1 MTSAMT
7 TMLDELRELYRYRE
21 LLWTLVIRE
30 LRVRY
35 KNSYLGF
42 FWSLIVPLA
51 TVAVLT
57 IVFKR
62 VMGMVIP
69 NYSAYVLAAFLPWM
83 YFHTA
88 LLDSSQS
95 VLAQI
100 QLVKK
105 VYFPREILP
114 LAAVLA
120 NLIHFVLALIV
131 FFVYLLGYVGAPL
144 LPSVALLPVLVFFQ
158 TILITGLSL
167 IISCLNVFYEDTKYI
182 VSIALQLL
190 FYLVPVIYFSE
201 QVYHAQLV
209 SPEWQNEIYTI
220 YHLNPIT
227 MLITAYRKILL
238 PPITVEQ
245 IGLSQKQ
252 TLASLPLDWGLL
264 GIAFVVSVTV
274 FVVGYAF
281 FNKRKWDFAE
291 QP

>member
-1 MTSAMT
+1 
-7 TMLDELRELYRYRE
+7 MLNELRELYRYRE
-21 LLWTLVIRE
+21 LLWTLVLRE

-42 FWSLIVPLA
+42 FWSLIVPLV

-83 YFHTA
+83 YFQTA

-105 VYFPREILP
+105 VYFPREVLP

-120 NLIHFVLALIV
+120 NLIHFVLALLV
-131 FFVYLLGYVGAPL
+131 FFVYLLGYVRAPL
-144 LPSVALLPVLVFFQ
+144 MPSVALLPVLVFFQ
-158 TILITGLSL
+158 TLLIAGLSL
-167 IISCLNVFYEDTKYI
+167 VISCLNVFYEDTKYI
-182 VSIALQLL
+182 VSIGLQLM

-201 QVYHAQLV
+201 QVYHAQLA
-209 SPEWQNEIYTI
+209 SPELQHWIYLV
-220 YHLNPIT
+220 YHLNPIA
-227 MLITAYRKILL
+227 MLMTAYRKILL
-238 PPITVEQ
+238 PPITVQ
-245 IGLSQKQ
+245 QVGAMQKQ
-252 TLASLPLDWGLL
+252 TFVSLPMDWGLL
-264 GIAFVVSVTV
+264 AVACIVSLVIFVL
-274 FVVGYAF
+274 GYAF

>member
-1 MTSAMT
+1 
-7 TMLDELRELYRYRE
+7 MLNELRELYRYRE
-21 LLWTLVIRE
+21 LLWTLVLRE

-42 FWSLIVPLA
+42 FWSLIVPLV

-83 YFHTA
+83 YFQTA

-105 VYFPREILP
+105 VYFPREVLP

-120 NLIHFVLALIV
+120 NLIHFLLALVV

-144 LPSVALLPVLVFFQ
+144 LPSVALLPLLVFFQ
-158 TILITGLSL
+158 TLLIAGLSL

-182 VSIALQLL
+182 VSIGLQLM

-209 SPEWQNEIYTI
+209 SPEWQRWVYLV
-220 YHLNPIT
+220 YHLNPIA
-227 MLITAYRKILL
+227 MLMTAYRKILL
-238 PPITVEQ
+238 PPITVQ
-245 IGLSQKQ
+245 QVGAVQQ
-252 TLASLPLDWGLL
+252 QRFASLPLDWGLL
-264 GIAFVVSVTV
+264 AVACAVSVLT

>member
-1 MTSAMT
+1 
-7 TMLDELRELYRYRE
+7 MLNELRELYRYRE
-21 LLWTLVIRE
+21 LLWTLVLRE

-42 FWSLIVPLA
+42 FWSLIVPLV

-83 YFHTA
+83 YFQTA

-105 VYFPREILP
+105 VYFPREVLP

-120 NLIHFVLALIV
+120 NLVHFVLALLV
-131 FFVYLLGYVGAPL
+131 FFIYLLGYVGAPL
-144 LPSVALLPVLVFFQ
+144 LPSVVLLPVLVFFQ
-158 TILITGLSL
+158 TLLIAGLSL

-182 VSIALQLL
+182 VSIGLQLM

-201 QVYHAQLV
+201 QVYHAQIT
-209 SPEWQNEIYTI
+209 SPEWQRWIYLV
-220 YHLNPIT
+220 YHLNPIA
-227 MLITAYRKILL
+227 MLMTAYRKILL
-238 PPITVEQ
+238 PPITVQ
-245 IGLSQKQ
+245 QVGMAQRQ
-252 TLASLPLDWGLL
+252 TLAPLPMEWGLL
-264 GIAFVVSVTV
+264 AIACMVSVLV
-274 FVVGYAF
+274 FVLGYAF
-281 FNKRKWDFAE
+281 FNKCKWDFAE

>member
-1 MTSAMT
+1 
-7 TMLDELRELYRYRE
+7 MLNELRELYRYRE
-21 LLWTLVIRE
+21 LLWTLVLRE

-42 FWSLIVPLA
+42 FWSLIVPLV

-83 YFHTA
+83 YFQTA

-105 VYFPREILP
+105 VYFPREVLP

-120 NLIHFVLALIV
+120 NLIHFALALVV

-144 LPSVALLPVLVFFQ
+144 LPSVVLLPVLVFFQ
-158 TILITGLSL
+158 TLLIAGLSL

-182 VSIALQLL
+182 VSIGLQLM

-201 QVYHAQLV
+201 QVYHAQLA
-209 SPEWQNEIYTI
+209 SPEVQRWIYLV
-220 YHLNPIT
+220 YHLNPVA
-227 MLITAYRKILL
+227 MLLTAYRKILL
-238 PPITVEQ
+238 PPITVQ
-245 IGLSQKQ
+245 QVGAVQKQ
-252 TLASLPLDWGLL
+252 TFVSLPMDWGLL
-264 GIAFVVSVTV
+264 VVACVLSVIV
-274 FVVGYAF
+274 FVLGYAF

>member
-1 MTSAMT
+1 
-7 TMLDELRELYRYRE
+7 MLNALRELYRYRE
-21 LLWTLVIRE
+21 LLWTLVLRE

-42 FWSLIVPLA
+42 FWSLIVPLV

-62 VMGMVIP
+62 VMGMAIP

-83 YFHTA
+83 YFQTA

-105 VYFPREILP
+105 VYFPREVLP

-120 NLIHFVLALIV
+120 NLVHFLLALVV

-158 TILITGLSL
+158 TLLIAGLSL
-167 IISCLNVFYEDTKYI
+167 FISCLNVFYEDTKYI
-182 VSIALQLL
+182 VSIGLQLM

-209 SPEWQNEIYTI
+209 SPEWQRWVYVV
-220 YHLNPIT
+220 YHLNPIA
-227 MLITAYRKILL
+227 MLMTAYRKVLL
-238 PPITVEQ
+238 PPITVQ
-245 IGLSQKQ
+245 QVGAVQQQSF
-252 TLASLPLDWGLL
+252 TALPMDWGLL
-264 GIAFVVSVTV
+264 ATACMVSALT
-274 FVVGYAF
+274 FAAGYAF

>member
-1 MTSAMT
+1 MWN
-7 TMLDELRELYRYRE
+7 EFRELYRYRE
-21 LLWTLVIRE
+21 LLWTLVLRE

-42 FWSLIVPLA
+42 FWSLIVPLV

-69 NYSAYVLAAFLPWM
+69 NYSAYVLAAYLPWM
-83 YFHTA
+83 YFQTA

-120 NLIHFVLALIV
+120 NSIHFGLALVV

-144 LPSVALLPVLVFFQ
+144 LPSMVLLPVLVVFQ
-158 TILITGLSL
+158 TLLIAGLSL

-182 VSIALQLL
+182 VSVGLQLM
-190 FYLVPVIYFSE
+190 FFLVPVIYFSE
-201 QVYHAQLV
+201 QVYHAQLA
-209 SPEWQNEIYTI
+209 SPELQRWIYLV
-220 YHLNPIT
+220 YHLNPIA
-227 MLITAYRKILL
+227 MLMTAYRKILL
-238 PPITVEQ
+238 PPITLPEV
-245 IGLSQKQ
+245 GAVQKQ
-252 TLASLPLDWGLL
+252 TFVSLPMDWGLL
-264 GIAFVVSVTV
+264 AVACIVSVGV
-274 FVVGYAF
+274 FVMGYAF

>member
-1 MTSAMT
+1 
-7 TMLDELRELYRYRE
+7 MLDELRELYRYRE
-21 LLWTLVIRE
+21 LLWTLVLRE

-42 FWSLIVPLA
+42 FWSLIVPLV

-62 VMGMVIP
+62 VMGMAIP

-83 YFHTA
+83 YFQTA
-88 LLDSSQS
+88 LLDSAQS

-100 QLVKK
+100 QLVRK
-105 VYFPREILP
+105 VYFPREVLP

-120 NLIHFVLALIV
+120 NLIHFLLAMGV

-144 LPSVALLPVLVFFQ
+144 LPTVVLLPVLIFFQ
-158 TILITGLSL
+158 TLLVAGISL

-182 VSIALQLL
+182 VSIGLQLM

-209 SPEWQNEIYTI
+209 SPEWQRWVYVV
-220 YHLNPIT
+220 YHLNPIA
-227 MLITAYRKILL
+227 MLMTAYRKILL
-238 PPITVEQ
+238 PPITVPEVGALQ
-245 IGLSQKQ
+245 RQ
-252 TLASLPLDWGLL
+252 TFVSMPMDWGLL
-264 GIAFVVSVTV
+264 AVACVVSVAV
-274 FVVGYAF
+274 FLGGYAF
-281 FNKRKWDFAE
+281 FNHRKWEFAE

>member
-1 MTSAMT
+1 
-7 TMLDELRELYRYRE
+7 MLNELRELYRYRE
-21 LLWTLVIRE
+21 LLWTLVLRE

-42 FWSLIVPLA
+42 FWSLIVPLV

-83 YFHTA
+83 YFQTA

-105 VYFPREILP
+105 VYFPREVLP

-120 NLIHFVLALIV
+120 NLVHFVLALLV
-131 FFVYLLGYVGAPL
+131 FFIYLLGYVGAPL
-144 LPSVALLPVLVFFQ
+144 LPSVVLLPVLVFFQ
-158 TILITGLSL
+158 TLLIAGLSL

-182 VSIALQLL
+182 VSIGLQLM

-201 QVYHAQLV
+201 QVYHAQIT
-209 SPEWQNEIYTI
+209 SPEWQRWIYLV
-220 YHLNPIT
+220 YHLNPIA
-227 MLITAYRKILL
+227 MLMTAYRKILL
-238 PPITVEQ
+238 PPITVQ
-245 IGLSQKQ
+245 QVGMAQRQ
-252 TLASLPLDWGLL
+252 TLAPLPMEWGLL
-264 GIAFVVSVTV
+264 AIACMVSVLV
-274 FVVGYAF
+274 FVLGYAF

>member
-1 MTSAMT
+1 
-7 TMLDELRELYRYRE
+7 MLNDLRELYRYRE
-21 LLWTLVIRE
+21 LLWTLVLRE

-42 FWSLIVPLA
+42 FWSLIVPLV

-83 YFHTA
+83 YFQTA

-105 VYFPREILP
+105 VYFPREVLP

-120 NLIHFVLALIV
+120 NLIHFALALVV

-144 LPSVALLPVLVFFQ
+144 LPSMVLLPVLVFFQ
-158 TILITGLSL
+158 TLLIAGLSL

-182 VSIALQLL
+182 VSIGLQLM

-201 QVYHAQLV
+201 QVYHAQLA
-209 SPEWQNEIYTI
+209 SPELQHWIYLV
-220 YHLNPIT
+220 YHLNPVA
-227 MLITAYRKILL
+227 MLLTAYRKILL
-238 PPITVEQ
+238 PPITVQ
-245 IGLSQKQ
+245 QVGVVQKQ
-252 TLASLPLDWGLL
+252 TFVSLPMDWGLL
-264 GIAFVVSVTV
+264 TVACAVSAVV
-274 FVVGYAF
+274 FVLGYVF

>member
-1 MTSAMT
+1 
-7 TMLDELRELYRYRE
+7 MLNELRELYRYRE
-21 LLWTLVIRE
+21 LLWTLVLRE

-42 FWSLIVPLA
+42 FWSLIVPLI

-69 NYSAYVLAAFLPWM
+69 NYSAYVLAAFLPWT
-83 YFHTA
+83 YFQTA

-105 VYFPREILP
+105 VYFPREVLP

-120 NLIHFVLALIV
+120 NLVHFLLALAV

-158 TILITGLSL
+158 TLLIAGLSL
-167 IISCLNVFYEDTKYI
+167 IVSCLNVFYEDTKYI
-182 VSIALQLL
+182 VSIGLQLM

-209 SPEWQNEIYTI
+209 APEWQRWVYLV
-220 YHLNPIT
+220 YHLNPIA
-227 MLITAYRKILL
+227 MLLTAYRKILL
-238 PPITVEQ
+238 PPISVQQVGAVQRQSFT
-245 IGLSQKQ
+245 
-252 TLASLPLDWGLL
+252 SLPMDWGLL
-264 GIAFVVSVTV
+264 ALACGVSVLT

>member
-1 MTSAMT
+1 
-7 TMLDELRELYRYRE
+7 MLEELRELYRYRE
-21 LLWTLVIRE
+21 LLWTLVLRE

-42 FWSLIVPLA
+42 FWSLIVPLV

-83 YFHTA
+83 YFQTA

-105 VYFPREILP
+105 VYFPREVLP

-120 NLIHFVLALIV
+120 NLIHFVLALLV

-158 TILITGLSL
+158 TLLIAGLSL

-182 VSIALQLL
+182 VSIGLQLM

-201 QVYHAQLV
+201 QVYHAQLA
-209 SPEWQNEIYTI
+209 SPDLQRWIYLV
-220 YHLNPIT
+220 YHLNPVA
-227 MLITAYRKILL
+227 MLLTAYRKILL
-238 PPITVEQ
+238 PPITVQQ
-245 IGLSQKQ
+245 IGVVQKQ
-252 TLASLPLDWGLL
+252 TFASLPMDWGLL
-264 GIAFVVSVTV
+264 AVACVVSVLI
-274 FVVGYAF
+274 FVLGYAF
-281 FNKRKWDFAE
+281 FNQRKWDFAE

>member
-1 MTSAMT
+1 
-7 TMLDELRELYRYRE
+7 MLKELRELYRYRE
-21 LLWTLVIRE
+21 LLWTLVLRE

-42 FWSLIVPLA
+42 FWSLIVPLV

-69 NYSAYVLAAFLPWM
+69 NYSAYVLAAYLPWM
-83 YFHTA
+83 YFQTA

-105 VYFPREILP
+105 VYFPREVLP

-120 NLIHFVLALIV
+120 NLIHFALALIV

-144 LPSVALLPVLVFFQ
+144 LPSVVLLPVLVFFQ
-158 TILITGLSL
+158 TLLIAGLSL

-182 VSIALQLL
+182 VSIGLQLM

-201 QVYHAQLV
+201 QVYHAQLA
-209 SPEWQNEIYTI
+209 SPQLQHWIYLA
-220 YHLNPIT
+220 YHLNPVA
-227 MLITAYRKILL
+227 MLMTAYRKILL
-238 PPITVEQ
+238 PPITVQ
-245 IGLSQKQ
+245 QVGAVQKQ
-252 TLASLPLDWGLL
+252 TFASLPMDWGLL
-264 GIAFVVSVTV
+264 AVACAVSVV
-274 FVVGYAF
+274 IFVLGYAF

>member
-1 MTSAMT
+1 MAM
-7 TMLDELRELYRYRE
+7 LNELRELYRYRE
-21 LLWTLVIRE
+21 LLWTLVLRE

-42 FWSLIVPLA
+42 FWSLIVPLV

-83 YFHTA
+83 YFQTA

-105 VYFPREILP
+105 VYFPREVLP

-120 NLIHFVLALIV
+120 NLIHFLLALVV

-144 LPSVALLPVLVFFQ
+144 LPSVALLPLLVFFQ
-158 TILITGLSL
+158 TLLIAGLSL

-182 VSIALQLL
+182 VSIGLQLM

-209 SPEWQNEIYTI
+209 SPEWQRWVYLV
-220 YHLNPIT
+220 YHLNPIA
-227 MLITAYRKILL
+227 MLMTAYRKILL
-238 PPITVEQ
+238 PPITVQ
-245 IGLSQKQ
+245 QVGAVQQ
-252 TLASLPLDWGLL
+252 QRFASLPLDWGLL
-264 GIAFVVSVTV
+264 AVACAVSVLT

>member
-1 MTSAMT
+1 
-7 TMLDELRELYRYRE
+7 MLKELRELYRYRE
-21 LLWTLVIRE
+21 LLWTLVLRE

-42 FWSLIVPLA
+42 FWSLIVPLV

-69 NYSAYVLAAFLPWM
+69 NYSAYVLVAYLPWM
-83 YFHTA
+83 YFQTA

-105 VYFPREILP
+105 VYFPREVLP

-120 NLIHFVLALIV
+120 NLIHFALALIV

-144 LPSVALLPVLVFFQ
+144 LPSVVLLPVLVFFQ
-158 TILITGLSL
+158 TLLIAGLSL

-182 VSIALQLL
+182 VSIGLQLM

-201 QVYHAQLV
+201 QVYHAQLA
-209 SPEWQNEIYTI
+209 SPELQRWIYLV
-220 YHLNPIT
+220 YHLNPIA
-227 MLITAYRKILL
+227 MLMTAYRKILL
-238 PPITVEQ
+238 PPITVQ
-245 IGLSQKQ
+245 QVGAVQKQ
-252 TLASLPLDWGLL
+252 TFVSLPLDWGLL
-264 GIAFVVSVTV
+264 AVACGVSVV
-274 FVVGYAF
+274 IFVLGYAF

>member
-1 MTSAMT
+1 
-7 TMLDELRELYRYRE
+7 MLKELRELYRYRE
-21 LLWTLVIRE
+21 LLWTLVLRE

-42 FWSLIVPLA
+42 FWSLIVPLV

-69 NYSAYVLAAFLPWM
+69 NYSAYVLAAYLPWM
-83 YFHTA
+83 YFQTA

-105 VYFPREILP
+105 VYFPREVLP

-120 NLIHFVLALIV
+120 NLIHFALALIV

-144 LPSVALLPVLVFFQ
+144 LPSVVLLPLLVFFQ
-158 TILITGLSL
+158 TLLIAGLSL

-182 VSIALQLL
+182 VSIGLQLM

-201 QVYHAQLV
+201 QVYHAQLA
-209 SPEWQNEIYTI
+209 SPELQRWIYLV
-220 YHLNPIT
+220 YHLNPIA
-227 MLITAYRKILL
+227 MLMTAYRKILL
-238 PPITVEQ
+238 PPITVQ
-245 IGLSQKQ
+245 QVGAVQKQ
-252 TLASLPLDWGLL
+252 TFVSLPMDWGLL
-264 GIAFVVSVTV
+264 AVACAVSVV
-274 FVVGYAF
+274 IFVLGYAF

>member
-1 MTSAMT
+1 
-7 TMLDELRELYRYRE
+7 MLEELRELYRYRE
-21 LLWTLVIRE
+21 LLWTLVLRE

-42 FWSLIVPLA
+42 FWSLIVPLV

-83 YFHTA
+83 YFQTA

-105 VYFPREILP
+105 VYFPREVLP

-120 NLIHFVLALIV
+120 NLIHFALALLV

-158 TILITGLSL
+158 TLLIAGLSL

-182 VSIALQLL
+182 VSIGLQLM

-201 QVYHAQLV
+201 QVYHAQLA
-209 SPEWQNEIYTI
+209 SPDLQRWIYLV
-220 YHLNPIT
+220 YHLNPVA
-227 MLITAYRKILL
+227 MLLTAYRKILL
-238 PPITVEQ
+238 PPITVQQ
-245 IGLSQKQ
+245 IGVVQKQ
-252 TLASLPLDWGLL
+252 TFVSLPMDWGLL
-264 GIAFVVSVTV
+264 AVACVVSVLI
-274 FVVGYAF
+274 FVLGYAF
-281 FNKRKWDFAE
+281 FNQRKWDFAE

>member
-1 MTSAMT
+1 MMS
-7 TMLDELRELYRYRE
+7 ELRELYRYRE
-21 LLWTLVIRE
+21 LLWTLVLRE

-42 FWSLIVPLA
+42 FWSLIVPLV

-69 NYSAYVLAAFLPWM
+69 NYSAYVLAAYLPWM
-83 YFHTA
+83 YFQTA

-105 VYFPREILP
+105 VYFPREVLP

-120 NLIHFVLALIV
+120 NLIHFALALVV
-131 FFVYLLGYVGAPL
+131 FFVYLLGYVRAPL
-144 LPSVALLPVLVFFQ
+144 LPSVAMLPVLVLFQ
-158 TILITGLSL
+158 TLLIAGISL

-182 VSIALQLL
+182 VSIGLQLM

-201 QVYHAQLV
+201 QVYHAQIA
-209 SPEWQNEIYTI
+209 SPEWQRWIYLV
-220 YHLNPIT
+220 YHLNPIA
-227 MLITAYRKILL
+227 MLMTAYRKILL
-238 PPITVEQ
+238 PPITVQ
-245 IGLSQKQ
+245 QVGAVQKQ
-252 TLASLPLDWGLL
+252 TFAALPMDWGLL
-264 GIAFVVSVTV
+264 AVACVVSVAM
-274 FVVGYAF
+274 FVLGYAF
-281 FNKRKWDFAE
+281 FNKRKWEFAE

>member
-1 MTSAMT
+1 
-7 TMLDELRELYRYRE
+7 MLEELRELYRYRE
-21 LLWTLVIRE
+21 LLWTLVLRE

-42 FWSLIVPLA
+42 FWSLIVPLV

-57 IVFKR
+57 VVFKR

-83 YFHTA
+83 YFQTA

-105 VYFPREILP
+105 VYFPREVLP

-120 NLIHFVLALIV
+120 NLIHFVLALLV
-131 FFVYLLGYVGAPL
+131 FFVYLLGYVRAPL
-144 LPSVALLPVLVFFQ
+144 MPGVVLLPVLVFFQ
-158 TILITGLSL
+158 TLLIAGLSL

-182 VSIALQLL
+182 VSIGLQLM

-201 QVYHAQLV
+201 QVYHAQLA
-209 SPEWQNEIYTI
+209 SPELQHWIYLV
-220 YHLNPIT
+220 YHLNPIA
-227 MLITAYRKILL
+227 MLMTAYRKILL
-238 PPITVEQ
+238 PPITVQQ
-245 IGLSQKQ
+245 IGAVQKQ
-252 TLASLPLDWGLL
+252 TFVSLPMDWGLL
-264 GIAFVVSVTV
+264 VVACVASVVIFVL
-274 FVVGYAF
+274 GYAF
-281 FNKRKWDFAE
+281 FNRRKWDFAE

>member
-1 MTSAMT
+1 
-7 TMLDELRELYRYRE
+7 MLKELRELYRYRE
-21 LLWTLVIRE
+21 LLWTLVLRE

-42 FWSLIVPLA
+42 FWSLIVPLV

-69 NYSAYVLAAFLPWM
+69 NYSAYVLAAYLPWM
-83 YFHTA
+83 YFQTA

-105 VYFPREILP
+105 VYFPREVLP

-120 NLIHFVLALIV
+120 NLIHFALALIV
-131 FFVYLLGYVGAPL
+131 FFIYLLGYVGAPL
-144 LPSVALLPVLVFFQ
+144 LPSVVLLPVLVFFQ
-158 TILITGLSL
+158 TLLIAGLSL

-182 VSIALQLL
+182 VSIGLQLM

-201 QVYHAQLV
+201 QVYHAQLA
-209 SPEWQNEIYTI
+209 SPELQRWIYLV
-220 YHLNPIT
+220 YHLNPIA
-227 MLITAYRKILL
+227 MLMTAYRKILL
-238 PPITVEQ
+238 PPITVQ
-245 IGLSQKQ
+245 QVGAVQKQ
-252 TLASLPLDWGLL
+252 TFVSLPMDWGLL
-264 GIAFVVSVTV
+264 AVACAVSVV
-274 FVVGYAF
+274 IFVLGYAF

>member
-1 MTSAMT
+1 
-7 TMLDELRELYRYRE
+7 MLKELRELYRYRE
-21 LLWTLVIRE
+21 LLWTLVLRE

-42 FWSLIVPLA
+42 FWSLIVPLV

-69 NYSAYVLAAFLPWM
+69 NYSAYVLAAYLPWM
-83 YFHTA
+83 YFQTA

-105 VYFPREILP
+105 VYFPREVLP

-120 NLIHFVLALIV
+120 NLIHFALALIV

-144 LPSVALLPVLVFFQ
+144 LPSVVLLPVLVFFQ
-158 TILITGLSL
+158 TLLIAGLSL

-182 VSIALQLL
+182 VSIGLQLM

-201 QVYHAQLV
+201 QVYHAQLA
-209 SPEWQNEIYTI
+209 SPELQRWIYLV
-220 YHLNPIT
+220 YHLNPIA
-227 MLITAYRKILL
+227 MLMTAYRKILL
-238 PPITVEQ
+238 PPITVQ
-245 IGLSQKQ
+245 QVGAVQKQ
-252 TLASLPLDWGLL
+252 TFVSLPMDWGLL
-264 GIAFVVSVTV
+264 AVACAVSVV
-274 FVVGYAF
+274 IFVLGYAF

>member
-1 MTSAMT
+1 
-7 TMLDELRELYRYRE
+7 MLNELRELYRYRE
-21 LLWTLVIRE
+21 LLWTLVLRE

-42 FWSLIVPLA
+42 FWSLIVPLV

-62 VMGMVIP
+62 VMGMAIP

-83 YFHTA
+83 YFQTA

-105 VYFPREILP
+105 VYFPREVLP

-120 NLIHFVLALIV
+120 NLIHFVLALLV

-158 TILITGLSL
+158 TLLIAGLSL

-182 VSIALQLL
+182 VSIALQLM

-201 QVYHAQLV
+201 QVYHAQIA
-209 SPEWQNEIYTI
+209 SPELQRWIYLA
-220 YHLNPIT
+220 YHLNPIA
-227 MLITAYRKILL
+227 MLMTAYRKILL
-238 PPITVEQ
+238 PPITVQ
-245 IGLSQKQ
+245 QVGAMQKQ
-252 TLASLPLDWGLL
+252 TWTSLPMDWGLL
-264 GIAFVVSVTV
+264 AVACAMSAVIFVL
-274 FVVGYAF
+274 GYAF

>member
-1 MTSAMT
+1 VAM
-7 TMLDELRELYRYRE
+7 LNELRELYRYRE
-21 LLWTLVIRE
+21 LLWTLVLRE

-42 FWSLIVPLA
+42 FWSLIVPLV

-83 YFHTA
+83 YFQTA

-105 VYFPREILP
+105 VYFPREVLP

-120 NLIHFVLALIV
+120 NLIHFLLALVV

-144 LPSVALLPVLVFFQ
+144 LPSVALLPLLVFFQ
-158 TILITGLSL
+158 TLLIAGLSL

-182 VSIALQLL
+182 VSIGLQLM

-209 SPEWQNEIYTI
+209 SPEWQRWVYLV
-220 YHLNPIT
+220 YHLNPIA
-227 MLITAYRKILL
+227 MLMTAYRKILL
-238 PPITVEQ
+238 PPITVQ
-245 IGLSQKQ
+245 QVGAVQQ
-252 TLASLPLDWGLL
+252 QRFASLPLDWGLL
-264 GIAFVVSVTV
+264 AVACAVSVLT